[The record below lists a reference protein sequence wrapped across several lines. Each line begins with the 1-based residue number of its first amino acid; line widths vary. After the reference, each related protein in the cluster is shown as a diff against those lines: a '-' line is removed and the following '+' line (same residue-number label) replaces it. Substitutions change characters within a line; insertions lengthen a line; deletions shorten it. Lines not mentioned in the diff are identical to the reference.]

1 MDEKIVMTLAK
12 GNTYR
17 EGLKKWK
24 NSRLL
29 PVRALGGLT
38 SPETSEGIVQR
49 RSKMLVLFHF
59 KIHSLRLSFTFI
71 KVVHL

>member
-1 MDEKIVMTLAK
+1 MGHLDEKIVMTLAK

-29 PVRALGGLT
+29 PVRASGGLT
-38 SPETSEGIVQR
+38 SPETSEEQDA
-49 RSKMLVLFHF
+49 SAFPF
-59 KIHSLRLSFTFI
+59 QNSQS
-71 KVVHL
+71 